1 MKQYIDLLQDVYLNG
16 IWKDPARAGMPRTKE
31 VFCRTMRFNMADG
44 FPLLTTKKMFTKGIV
59 SELLWVLKGDTN
71 IQYLLEHDNKIW
83 VDDCYKF
90 YRRRGGKMTKD
101 EWLEAVKAGKKFD
114 KVLLKQGL
122 EGAQFREL
130 MELLKENDI
139 QFQFVPAERLNRAV
153 RGAHQGVLAYISQID
168 YVDIEQLVNNAL
180 GRSENPLLVILDGVS
195 DVRNLG
201 AIGRRLEC
209 AGGHG
214 IIVPAKGGAAINAD
228 AVKASA
234 GALMRMDTCKVS
246 NLRVAA
252 YYLQQSGF
260 RLIAAT
266 EKTDNLIYDVD
277 MTGPCA
283 IIMGSE
289 GKGISQS
296 MLDLADDKAAI
307 PMAGEITSLN
317 VSVAS
322 AVLMYA
328 AVRQRRAKG

>member
-1 MKQYIDLLQDVYLNG
+1 M
-16 IWKDPARAGMPRTKE
+16 E
-31 VFCRTMRFNMADG
+31 E
-44 FPLLTTKKMFTKGIV
+44 KKM
-59 SELLWVLKGDTN
+59 
-71 IQYLLEHDNKIW
+71 QYLFGMHP
-83 VDDCYKF
+83 V
-90 YRRRGGKMTKD
+90 
-101 EWLEAVKAGKKFD
+101 LEAIKAGKKFD
-114 KVLLKQGL
+114 KVMLKQGL
-122 EGAQFREL
+122 EGPQFKEL
-130 MELLKENDI
+130 MDLMKENEI
-139 QFQFVPAERLNRAV
+139 PFQFVPVERLNRAA
-153 RGAHQGVLAYISQID
+153 RGAHQGVLAYISEIE

-201 AIGRRLEC
+201 AIARSLEC

-307 PMAGEITSLN
+307 PRAGEITSLN

-322 AVLMYA
+322 AVLMYE
-328 AVRQRRAKG
+328 AVRQRLGK

>member
-1 MKQYIDLLQDVYLNG
+1 MNHWDNQEINH
-16 IWKDPARAGMPRTKE
+16 ME
-31 VFCRTMRFNMADG
+31 E
-44 FPLLTTKKMFTKGIV
+44 KKM
-59 SELLWVLKGDTN
+59 
-71 IQYLLEHDNKIW
+71 QYLFGMHP
-83 VDDCYKF
+83 V
-90 YRRRGGKMTKD
+90 
-101 EWLEAVKAGKKFD
+101 LEAVKAGRKFD

-130 MELLKENDI
+130 MELLKLNEI
-139 QFQFVPAERLNRAV
+139 PFQFVPGERLNRAV
-153 RGAHQGVLAYISQID
+153 RGSHQGVLAYISQID

-180 GRSENPLLVILDGVS
+180 ARSEAPLLVILDGVS

-201 AIGRRLEC
+201 AIARSLEC
-209 AGGHG
+209 AGGSG
-214 IIVPAKGGAAINAD
+214 IIVPAKGGAAINAE

-234 GALMRMDTCKVS
+234 GALMRIDTCKVS

-260 RLIAAT
+260 KLIAAT
-266 EKTDNLIYDVD
+266 EKTDNMIYDVE

-296 MLDLADDKAAI
+296 MLDLADERAAI

-322 AVLMYA
+322 AIVMYE
-328 AVRQRRAKG
+328 AVRQRIGK

>member
-1 MKQYIDLLQDVYLNG
+1 M
-16 IWKDPARAGMPRTKE
+16 E
-31 VFCRTMRFNMADG
+31 E
-44 FPLLTTKKMFTKGIV
+44 KKM
-59 SELLWVLKGDTN
+59 
-71 IQYLLEHDNKIW
+71 QYLFGMHP
-83 VDDCYKF
+83 V
-90 YRRRGGKMTKD
+90 
-101 EWLEAVKAGKKFD
+101 LEAIKAGKKFD

-122 EGAQFREL
+122 EGLQFKEL
-130 MELLKENDI
+130 MDLMKQNEI
-139 QFQFVPAERLNRAV
+139 PFQFVPVERLNRAV
-153 RGAHQGVLAYISQID
+153 RGAHQGVLAYISEIE

-201 AIGRRLEC
+201 AIARSLEC

-260 RLIAAT
+260 KLIAAT
-266 EKTDNLIYDVD
+266 EKTDKLIYDVD
-277 MTGPCA
+277 MTGPVA

-296 MLDLADDKAAI
+296 MLDLADEKAAI

-322 AVLMYA
+322 SILMYE
-328 AVRQRRAKG
+328 AVRQRITK

>member
-1 MKQYIDLLQDVYLNG
+1 M
-16 IWKDPARAGMPRTKE
+16 E
-31 VFCRTMRFNMADG
+31 E
-44 FPLLTTKKMFTKGIV
+44 KKM
-59 SELLWVLKGDTN
+59 
-71 IQYLLEHDNKIW
+71 QYLFGMHP
-83 VDDCYKF
+83 V
-90 YRRRGGKMTKD
+90 
-101 EWLEAVKAGKKFD
+101 LEAIKAGKKFD

-122 EGAQFREL
+122 EGPQFKEL
-130 MELLKENDI
+130 MDLMKQNEI
-139 QFQFVPAERLNRAV
+139 PFQFVPVERLNRAV
-153 RGAHQGVLAYISQID
+153 RGAHQGVLAYISEIE

-201 AIGRRLEC
+201 AIARSLEC

-252 YYLQQSGF
+252 YYLQQRGF

-266 EKTDNLIYDVD
+266 EKTDNIIYDVD

-296 MLDLADDKAAI
+296 MLDLADDKAAN

-322 AVLMYA
+322 GVLRYE
-328 AVRQRRAKG
+328 AVRQRLGK

>member
-1 MKQYIDLLQDVYLNG
+1 
-16 IWKDPARAGMPRTKE
+16 
-31 VFCRTMRFNMADG
+31 MRG
-44 FPLLTTKKMFTKGIV
+44 
-59 SELLWVLKGDTN
+59 S
-71 IQYLLEHDNKIW
+71 
-83 VDDCYKF
+83 
-90 YRRRGGKMTKD
+90 
-101 EWLEAVKAGKKFD
+101 
-114 KVLLKQGL
+114 
-122 EGAQFREL
+122 
-130 MELLKENDI
+130 
-139 QFQFVPAERLNRAV
+139 
-153 RGAHQGVLAYISQID
+153 HQGVLAYISQID

-180 GRSENPLLVILDGVS
+180 GRSESPLLVILDGVS

-201 AIGRRLEC
+201 AIARSLEC

-234 GALMRMDTCKVS
+234 GALMRMDTCKVP

-252 YYLQQSGF
+252 YYLKQSGF
-260 RLIAAT
+260 KLVAAT
-266 EKTDNLIYDVD
+266 EKTDRLIYDVD
-277 MTGPCA
+277 MTVPCA

-322 AVLMYA
+322 AVLMYE
-328 AVRQRRAKG
+328 AVRQRLGK